1 MLTPD
6 LTARDAADL
15 FVAFQSE
22 MNTYWNVFILVAL
35 GIVGFVIGQK
45 APPPRRFRT
54 LLVVAFGV
62 FALGNLYSVLGQHA
76 VMLELWARL
85 RDPSFAG
92 QLASA
97 FDRLNLSPP
106 WRVALYHILLDITV
120 VIALWVRVPNATA
133 SRP

>member
-1 MLTPD
+1 MPPPA

-22 MNTYWNVFILVAL
+22 LNTYWNVFILVAL

-45 APPPRRFRT
+45 APPPRRMRA
-54 LLVVAFGV
+54 LLVAAFGV
-62 FALGNLYSVLGQHA
+62 FAIGNLYSVLGQHA

-85 RDPSFAG
+85 RDPAFAG
-92 QLASA
+92 QLAPA
-97 FDRLNLSPP
+97 FEKLNLSPP

-120 VIALWVRVPNATA
+120 VVTLWVRTPSERST
-133 SRP
+133 